1 MKKSRRARRM
11 ERSHRR
17 HAASGS
23 VALNI
28 VSVIDIFTL
37 LVFFLLINSA
47 DADLPAAHTV
57 RLPESVAEKP
67 PEEAAVVVV
76 TDDAIVLQGRRIVGT
91 PEVLAD
97 ADPGIPALTAA
108 LEQLA
113 GRRLR
118 GPTAQEAGGPGVT
131 IAATRE
137 LPYHLMK
144 KVMLACTMARYGQV
158 SFAVVHKSENGHGN
172 GG

>member
-1 MKKSRRARRM
+1 MKMSRRARRM
-11 ERSHRR
+11 ERHHKRN
-17 HAASGS
+17 ASAGS

-47 DADLPAAHTV
+47 DVDLPAAHTV
-57 RLPESVAEKP
+57 RLPESTAEKQP
-67 PEEAAVVVV
+67 QESAVVVV
-76 TDDAIVLQGRRIVGT
+76 TDDAILLQGRHIVDT
-91 PEVLAD
+91 REVLAD
-97 ADPGIPALTAA
+97 QNPGIPALTSA

-118 GPTAQEAGGPGVT
+118 GPSAQESGGPDVT

-144 KVMLACTMARYGQV
+144 KVMLACTSARYGQV
-158 SFAVVHKSENGHGN
+158 SFAVVHKSES